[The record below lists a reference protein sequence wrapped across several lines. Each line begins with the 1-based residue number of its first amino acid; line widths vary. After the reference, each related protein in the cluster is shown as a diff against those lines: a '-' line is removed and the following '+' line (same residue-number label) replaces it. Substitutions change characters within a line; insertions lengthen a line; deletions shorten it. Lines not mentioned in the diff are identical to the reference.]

1 VHHEKGSEK
10 ESHAR
15 LVDFG
20 RRDDF
25 VGSHH
30 RAHGTTFYDSIKSS
44 SRGINE
50 IEATVEH
57 TTHGGKRTMMDQKAM
72 FKQMVDFN
80 KAALDNTFSAMATV
94 QDQTEKMAKT
104 VLEQA
109 TWLPEEGKKVISEW
123 IQAHKKGRDDYKKL
137 VDDNFKKVEDF
148 FAASK

>member
-1 VHHEKGSEK
+1 
-10 ESHAR
+10 
-15 LVDFG
+15 
-20 RRDDF
+20 
-25 VGSHH
+25 
-30 RAHGTTFYDSIKSS
+30 
-44 SRGINE
+44 
-50 IEATVEH
+50 
-57 TTHGGKRTMMDQKAM
+57 MMDQKAM